1 MIAIPCRAGPSSS
14 DTLHIYQQRRL
25 TIDYQTTV
33 ANNACAI
40 SLSGAPSCSRRTSC
54 RTLEFTSSPA
64 QEPMYLTGEVIEVTA
79 TLNQS
84 VTFDGPPPVLL
95 LQIGD
100 NEREMT
106 YVASESTRSSWVF
119 RYTVT
124 ANDRDDDGMSFDHF
138 ALRGYAD
145 ADLSNNRVINDSG
158 HLVNAVSQIVS
169 QRVSSKSDSTAL
181 VRTRREDS
189 VHVGILAAGDGGG
202 RPTTGR
208 ST

>member
-1 MIAIPCRAGPSSS
+1 MMSRHMAV
-14 DTLHIYQQRRL
+14 RRPTDEGL
-25 TIDYQTTV
+25 DSNSLPGFSINDRSYLSQPGSLSTIT
-33 ANNACAI
+33 NNAGNACGLAI
-40 SLSGAPSCSRRTSC
+40 KGSELQSSNFVQD
-54 RTLEFTSSPA
+54 LEFTSSPA

-79 TLNQS
+79 MLNQA

-106 YVASESTRSSWVF
+106 YVASASTGSSWVF

-124 ANDRDDDGMSFDHF
+124 ADDRDDDGMSFDHF

-145 ADLSNNRVINDSG
+145 ADLSNNRVINDRQ

-169 QRVSSKSDSTAL
+169 RRVSSKPISH
-181 VRTRREDS
+181 RF
-189 VHVGILAAGDGGG
+189 G
-202 RPTTGR
+202 TGR
-208 ST
+208 AKRSSSRWDSRCP